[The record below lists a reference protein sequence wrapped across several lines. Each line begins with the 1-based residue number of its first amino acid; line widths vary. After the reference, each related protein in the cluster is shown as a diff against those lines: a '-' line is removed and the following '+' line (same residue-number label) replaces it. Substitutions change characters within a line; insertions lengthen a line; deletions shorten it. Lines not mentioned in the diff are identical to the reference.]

1 MDWLSWTQQMQA
13 IAQAG
18 LTYSQGP
25 YDRQRYEQLQ
35 ALAAEILSHHTAAP
49 LAETLAIVRAEAGY
63 ATPKV
68 DVRAAVFRNGRILLV
83 RETSDRRWSLPGGW
97 ADVGDSPSE
106 VAARE
111 VQEESGY
118 EVRVTKILAVLDK
131 ARHAHP
137 PDLWYAY
144 KLIFLAE
151 VVGGAPRASHETSEV
166 GWFDRDALPELSVP
180 RITTGQIARVFVHH
194 DHPELPTDFD

>member
-1 MDWLSWTQQMQA
+1 MDWLSWTQRIQA

-18 LTYSQGP
+18 LTYSEGP
-25 YDRQRYEQLQ
+25 YDRQRYKELQ
-35 ALAAEILSHHTAAP
+35 VIAAEILAHHAGASVDKA
-49 LAETLAIVRAEAGY
+49 LAVVRAEAGY

-68 DVRAAVFRNGRILLV
+68 DVRAAVFQNGRILLV

-97 ADVGDSPSE
+97 ADVGDSPAE

-111 VQEESGY
+111 VREESGY
-118 EVRVTKILAVLDK
+118 EVRITKILAVLDK

-137 PDLWYAY
+137 PELWYAY
-144 KLIFLAE
+144 KLIFLGE
-151 VVGGAPRASHETSEV
+151 LVGGTSQTSLETSEV
-166 GWFDRDALPELSVP
+166 GWFDREALPELSVS
-180 RITTGQIARVFVHH
+180 RVTKGQIVRVFVHH